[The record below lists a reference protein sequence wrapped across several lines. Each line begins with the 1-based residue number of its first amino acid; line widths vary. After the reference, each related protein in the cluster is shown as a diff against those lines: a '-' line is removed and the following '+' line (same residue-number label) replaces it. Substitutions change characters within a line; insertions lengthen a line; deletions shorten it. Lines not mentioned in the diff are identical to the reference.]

1 MRKLVLEE
9 ADGRTALHV
18 TAEGRSHGVLRL
30 AGPAITA
37 KARQELR
44 RDFQRLKAILEE

>member
-1 MRKLVLEE
+1 L
-9 ADGRTALHV
+9 
-18 TAEGRSHGVLRL
+18 LRL

-44 RDFQRLKAILEE
+44 RDFERLKTILEE